1 VSAELGGVVG
11 SLGLAVLILATRR
24 DARVA
29 GLAGW
34 GAGMVLLAAHLAPE
48 GHHRL
53 LAAAAALGALA
64 AGGLAWLFVRQP
76 WLVAVLTLACVP
88 ARIPVH
94 VGDTEAN
101 LLLPLYLVVLASALA
116 LAWELFGES
125 PRARELGPLAWP
137 MALLVLLNGVSIL
150 WSEDLRQGSIEL
162 VFFLLP
168 FGLLA
173 VAIARLP
180 WSTGWPTFVAVQLAV
195 MGLVFAAIGGYQ
207 YLTRDVFWNPKLIV
221 DNSYAPSG
229 WFYRVNSVFYDP
241 SVYGRFLVVAI
252 LVCLVV
258 TLTSPSARIGFAA
271 AAAVVATWLGLL
283 PSFSQSSFLALIA
296 GGAGAAAFVWRGRA
310 VPVGL
315 AVLLA
320 VAAVGLA
327 VPSVRHEAAAKS
339 KSGWSRATGGR
350 SKLFSNGVKVA
361 ADHPVAGVGVGG
373 FKRAYADRVGLK
385 GKDPKSAASHNA
397 AITAAAETGVPGLG
411 LLVWLVAAAGAVSAR
426 GLGRGFT
433 SRARLAFGLALAAIL
448 VHSFFYNALYE
459 DPTFWGLLGLAAVGW
474 RVRGE
479 EPA

>member
-1 VSAELGGVVG
+1 VTAEVGGVVG
-11 SLGLAVLILATRR
+11 SVGLAVLLLAPRR
-24 DARVA
+24 EARIA

-34 GAGMVLLAAHLAPE
+34 AAGMALLAAHLAPE
-48 GHHRL
+48 GHHRV
-53 LAAAAALGALA
+53 LAAAAVLGAVA
-64 AGGLAWLFVRQP
+64 AAGLAWSFRRQP

-101 LLLPLYLVVLASALA
+101 LLLPLYLVVLACAMA
-116 LAWELFGES
+116 VAWELFGEE
-125 PRARELGPLAWP
+125 PRLRELGPLAWP
-137 MALLVLLNGVSIL
+137 VAFLVLLNGASIL
-150 WSEDLRQGSIEL
+150 WTKDLRQGAIEL

-180 WSTGWPTFVAVQLAV
+180 WSRGWLTFLAVQLSL
-195 MGLVFAAIGGYQ
+195 MGVVFAAIGAYQ

-241 SVYGRFLVVAI
+241 SIYGRFLVVAI
-252 LVCLVV
+252 LVALVV
-258 TLTSPSARIGFAA
+258 ALTYPRLRVALAA
-271 AAAVVATWLGLL
+271 SAVVVVTWLGLL
-283 PSFSQSSFLALIA
+283 PSFSQSSFLALLTGVA
-296 GGAGAAAFVWRGRA
+296 GGAAYVWGRRVLPLA
-310 VPVGL
+310 L
-315 AVLLA
+315 AVVVVV
-320 VAAVGLA
+320 VAAGVA
-327 VPSVRHEAAAKS
+327 VPSVRHEVVGKS

-361 ADHPVAGVGVGG
+361 ADHPVVGVGVGG

-397 AITAAAETGVPGLG
+397 AITVAAETGVGGLV
-411 LLVWLVAAAGAVSAR
+411 LLLWLVVAAGVVSVR
-426 GLGRGFT
+426 GLRRGFT
-433 SRARLAFGLALAAIL
+433 SHARLAFGLALAAIL
-448 VHSFFYNALYE
+448 VHSFFYNALFE
-459 DPTFWGLLGLAAVGW
+459 DPTFWGLLGLAVVGS
-474 RVRGE
+474 RSRE